1 MKLAIVGSRTFNDY
15 DILKKNITAI
25 FEVNKIS
32 EIISGG
38 AIGADTLAEI
48 FADEYHIKKTIIKPE
63 WNKYGRGAGLMRNTE
78 IVKQADF
85 VFAFYKKSKGTKDT
99 IEKALKSNTPL
110 FIVLL

>member
-1 MKLAIVGSRTFNDY
+1 MKLAIVGSRTFHDY
-15 DILKKNITAI
+15 EILKRNII
-25 FEVNKIS
+25 SVISINKIS

-38 AIGADTLAEI
+38 AIGADTLAER

-63 WNKYGRGAGLMRNTE
+63 WNKYGRGAGLIRNTE
-78 IVKQADF
+78 IVKQSDF